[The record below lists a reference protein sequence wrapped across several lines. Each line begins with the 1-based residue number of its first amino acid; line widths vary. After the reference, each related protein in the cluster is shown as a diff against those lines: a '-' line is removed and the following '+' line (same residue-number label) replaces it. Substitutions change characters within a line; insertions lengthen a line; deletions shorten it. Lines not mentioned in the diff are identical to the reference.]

1 MSLTKN
7 KNFGA
12 PIGGSNPIKDDNVNK
27 RVVDII
33 LDINHPKYIG
43 PDSIGI
49 IFFTDEKSQ
58 EITSEIY
65 SLPTARPI
73 NRNNFS
79 PPLIGEI
86 VPVIQSITNEYYTD
100 LGGNPTNVINYYYP
114 SLNIHNNTTN
124 NALPQAFNKKNQT
137 NILEGSNN
145 SDFLFR
151 KEFISP
157 RREIADRELDN
168 YLRDLGYTSGRSDS
182 RAPRYSLFQ
191 RATGEYVFRLDE
203 SEENK
208 IKLGEYHKENPNQR
222 SLTPTEGDSIF
233 EGRKGQRIRFT
244 STGPEGKNFIS
255 NNVTEVEDGNPT
267 IGDPA
272 IIISVGEGNNEN
284 INLDPSSIYV
294 LTNQSINLVAS
305 CTNIDSLNST
315 YIEVKDPLVE
325 IGKAPPVIIPEAPS
339 DVTQEVDFENE
350 ETPTVTETTPAPP
363 PPIITEDIDDP
374 VFAALG
380 VAEEEG
386 LIELKEYHFEDPR
399 EYENPSEDSIPTDEY
414 PSTNFVANELNV
426 NIDEVTTWDPQYT
439 DTRINTL
446 HPLIRRPAK
455 ELVLRCQIQ
464 LGINLRVAQAL
475 RTIAEQDALYAKG
488 RTVSGDIV
496 TNAKGGSSYHNFG
509 LAFDLV
515 EITSEGGVNYNYDH
529 AAVSSIGKSL
539 GFEWGGDWK
548 SIVDK
553 PHYQMV
559 FGKKTSELKTQLDN
573 DLANGTALEG
583 KYPNIT

>member
-12 PIGGSNPIKDDNVNK
+12 PIGGSNPTKDESQNK

-222 SLTPTEGDSIF
+222 
-233 EGRKGQRIRFT
+233 
-244 STGPEGKNFIS
+244 
-255 NNVTEVEDGNPT
+255 
-267 IGDPA
+267 
-272 IIISVGEGNNEN
+272 
-284 INLDPSSIYV
+284 
-294 LTNQSINLVAS
+294 
-305 CTNIDSLNST
+305 
-315 YIEVKDPLVE
+315 
-325 IGKAPPVIIPEAPS
+325 
-339 DVTQEVDFENE
+339 
-350 ETPTVTETTPAPP
+350 
-363 PPIITEDIDDP
+363 
-374 VFAALG
+374 
-380 VAEEEG
+380 
-386 LIELKEYHFEDPR
+386 
-399 EYENPSEDSIPTDEY
+399 
-414 PSTNFVANELNV
+414 
-426 NIDEVTTWDPQYT
+426 
-439 DTRINTL
+439 
-446 HPLIRRPAK
+446 
-455 ELVLRCQIQ
+455 
-464 LGINLRVAQAL
+464 
-475 RTIAEQDALYAKG
+475 
-488 RTVSGDIV
+488 
-496 TNAKGGSSYHNFG
+496 
-509 LAFDLV
+509 
-515 EITSEGGVNYNYDH
+515 
-529 AAVSSIGKSL
+529 
-539 GFEWGGDWK
+539 
-548 SIVDK
+548 
-553 PHYQMV
+553 
-559 FGKKTSELKTQLDN
+559 
-573 DLANGTALEG
+573 
-583 KYPNIT
+583 

>member
-1 MSLTKN
+1 VL
-7 KNFGA
+7 
-12 PIGGSNPIKDDNVNK
+12 SNPLNTLNPYT
-27 RVVDII
+27 R
-33 LDINHPKYIG
+33 
-43 PDSIGI
+43 
-49 IFFTDEKSQ
+49 SQ
-58 EITSEIY
+58 
-65 SLPTARPI
+65 
-73 NRNNFS
+73 
-79 PPLIGEI
+79 GC
-86 VPVIQSITNEYYTD
+86 
-100 LGGNPTNVINYYYP
+100 
-114 SLNIHNNTTN
+114 
-124 NALPQAFNKKNQT
+124 
-137 NILEGSNN
+137 
-145 SDFLFR
+145 
-151 KEFISP
+151 
-157 RREIADRELDN
+157 
-168 YLRDLGYTSGRSDS
+168 
-182 RAPRYSLFQ
+182 
-191 RATGEYVFRLDE
+191 
-203 SEENK
+203 
-208 IKLGEYHKENPNQR
+208 
-222 SLTPTEGDSIF
+222 TEGITF
-233 EGRKGQRIRFT
+233 LCEW
-244 STGPEGKNFIS
+244 IS
-255 NNVTEVEDGNPT
+255 R
-267 IGDPA
+267 
-272 IIISVGEGNNEN
+272 
-284 INLDPSSIYV
+284 
-294 LTNQSINLVAS
+294 
-305 CTNIDSLNST
+305 
-315 YIEVKDPLVE
+315 
-325 IGKAPPVIIPEAPS
+325 
-339 DVTQEVDFENE
+339 
-350 ETPTVTETTPAPP
+350 
-363 PPIITEDIDDP
+363 
-374 VFAALG
+374 
-380 VAEEEG
+380 
-386 LIELKEYHFEDPR
+386 EYHFEDPR

>member
-157 RREIADRELDN
+157 
-168 YLRDLGYTSGRSDS
+168 
-182 RAPRYSLFQ
+182 
-191 RATGEYVFRLDE
+191 
-203 SEENK
+203 
-208 IKLGEYHKENPNQR
+208 
-222 SLTPTEGDSIF
+222 
-233 EGRKGQRIRFT
+233 
-244 STGPEGKNFIS
+244 
-255 NNVTEVEDGNPT
+255 
-267 IGDPA
+267 IG
-272 IIISVGEGNNEN
+272 
-284 INLDPSSIYV
+284 
-294 LTNQSINLVAS
+294 T
-305 CTNIDSLNST
+305 
-315 YIEVKDPLVE
+315 
-325 IGKAPPVIIPEAPS
+325 
-339 DVTQEVDFENE
+339 
-350 ETPTVTETTPAPP
+350 
-363 PPIITEDIDDP
+363 
-374 VFAALG
+374 
-380 VAEEEG
+380 
-386 LIELKEYHFEDPR
+386 
-399 EYENPSEDSIPTDEY
+399 
-414 PSTNFVANELNV
+414 
-426 NIDEVTTWDPQYT
+426 
-439 DTRINTL
+439 
-446 HPLIRRPAK
+446 
-455 ELVLRCQIQ
+455 
-464 LGINLRVAQAL
+464 
-475 RTIAEQDALYAKG
+475 
-488 RTVSGDIV
+488 
-496 TNAKGGSSYHNFG
+496 
-509 LAFDLV
+509 
-515 EITSEGGVNYNYDH
+515 
-529 AAVSSIGKSL
+529 
-539 GFEWGGDWK
+539 
-548 SIVDK
+548 
-553 PHYQMV
+553 
-559 FGKKTSELKTQLDN
+559 
-573 DLANGTALEG
+573 
-583 KYPNIT
+583 